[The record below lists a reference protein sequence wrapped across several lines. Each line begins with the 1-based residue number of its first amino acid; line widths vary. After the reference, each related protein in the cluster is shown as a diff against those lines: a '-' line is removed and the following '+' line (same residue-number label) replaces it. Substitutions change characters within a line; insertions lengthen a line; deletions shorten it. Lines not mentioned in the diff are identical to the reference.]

1 MQQVNLEAIRELR
14 HRLHRCAE
22 LSLQEQRTRA
32 TLIEFLNA
40 NTTLEVTNVGR
51 WFYALKKGIEPDAP
65 SVAIR
70 ADFDALPIPETI
82 DVPYAS
88 RTPGVSHKCGHD
100 GHSSILSGV
109 AMELSAVETESDVYL
124 IFQHAEEIGA
134 GGEECSRLIEEKNI
148 SKVYA
153 LHNWSGFPEHSVVVR
168 EGVSQCAS
176 MGLTVRFLGVRS
188 HASEPEHGISPAPA
202 IARLALEMQEYS
214 RPADDPRGL
223 MLCTIVHMLVGS
235 RDFGCAPGYGEI
247 SATLRTE
254 LERDLNGL
262 NASIREAARRY
273 ADEYGLRVE
282 FEESDRF
289 PDTANDSSCVSNVK
303 DCARSLG
310 LDVITLKDPI
320 RGSEDFG
327 WFLKKCPGAI
337 FYLGNGED
345 YPAIHTLEYDFNDR
359 ILENGVDMFMS
370 LIQKQ

>member
-22 LSLQEQRTRA
+22 LSLQEHRTRE

-51 WFYALKKGIEPDAP
+51 WFYALKRGRNASAP
-65 SVAIR
+65 ITAIR

-88 RTPGVSHKCGHD
+88 LTPGVSHKCGHD

-109 AMELSAVETESDVYL
+109 AMELSSVETEGDVYL

-134 GGEECSRLIEEKNI
+134 GGEECSRFIEDKGI
-148 SKVYA
+148 SRVYA
-153 LHNWSGFPEHSVVVR
+153 LHNWSGFPEHSVIVR
-168 EGVSQCAS
+168 DGVSQCAS
-176 MGLTVRFLGVRS
+176 MGLTVRFLGIRS

-202 IARLALEMQEYS
+202 VARLALDMQKYS
-214 RPADDPRGL
+214 RPAGDPRGL

-262 NASIREAARRY
+262 STSIRKAAEGY
-273 ADEYGLRVE
+273 AGEYGLRVE

-289 PDTANDSSCVSNVK
+289 PDTKNDSNCIKNVVA
-303 DCARSLG
+303 CAHELG

-337 FYLGNGED
+337 FYLGNGET
-345 YPAIHTLEYDFNDR
+345 YPAIHTLEYDFNDQ
-359 ILENGVDMFMS
+359 ILENGVDMFLA
-370 LIQKQ
+370 LIRKQ